1 MITITQTDGE
11 ISIKGHANY
20 AERGKDIVC
29 AAISALTQTFIVSV
43 EQWTDDKLN
52 SVISAGNV
60 VIRYTDLSEQGQLLR
75 RSFFVGLQMIA
86 DEYPQNVKIV

>member
-1 MITITQTDGE
+1 MITITQTDGK
-11 ISIKGHANY
+11 ITIKGHANY

-29 AAISALTQTFIVSV
+29 AAVSALTQTFIESV

-52 SVISAGNV
+52 SVISTGNV

>member
-1 MITITQTDGE
+1 MIIIRQADGE
-11 ISIKGHANY
+11 ITIKGHANY
-20 AERGKDIVC
+20 AEHGKDIVC
-29 AAISALTQTFIVSV
+29 AAISALTQTFIESD

-60 VIRYTDLSEQGQLLR
+60 VIRYADLSEQGQLLR